1 MRYLYAMKTKGRAA
15 TTKPTRDDAP
25 IVDPRFAPVVKAFAK
40 DRGVVHGGNGKGFGS
55 SGLKVNGKL
64 FALMSSRGLFVAK
77 LPRQRVEELARQGK
91 GRPFDPGHGRLM
103 KEWLEV
109 DGDETSWPALA
120 REARVFVG
128 GAKSK

>member
-1 MRYLYAMKTKGRAA
+1 MTAKRRRTTAKAAVKGEQV
-15 TTKPTRDDAP
+15 
-25 IVDPRFAPVVKAFAK
+25 VDPRFAPVVKAFAK

-109 DGDETSWPALA
+109 DGEETSWPALA